1 MSLATLHK
9 HYPSA
14 FAEGEP
20 QVPASRLQS
29 PACWSA
35 VVWVLGVQGAPGH
48 SPMTQASNDKLPK
61 DESVFF
67 LYPGFKKFMKIKSPS
82 NKAQTLPLLL
92 PRKDGAESGIDVSSN
107 NSVSIF
113 KIS

>member
-20 QVPASRLQS
+20 QVPASWLQS
-29 PACWSA
+29 PACWLA
-35 VVWVLGVQGAPGH
+35 VVWVPRVQGAPGH

-67 LYPGFKKFMKIKSPS
+67 LHLRFKKIHENEK
-82 NKAQTLPLLL
+82 PL
-92 PRKDGAESGIDVSSN
+92 K
-107 NSVSIF
+107 
-113 KIS
+113 